1 MSEITEILTPS
12 VLQYLSFINIV
23 EVPDVTERVDG
34 GAMPTTAEAHGKV
47 LFRQHEF
54 REATFAHGSAEL
66 GVDKVW
72 ISDAGPDLGFHTCVL
87 L

>member
-12 VLQYLSFINIV
+12 VLQYLSVV
-23 EVPDVTERVDG
+23 EVPDPTERVDG

>member
-12 VLQYLSFINIV
+12 VLQYLYFLLV

-34 GAMPTTAEAHGKV
+34 GAMPTTADAHGKV
-47 LFRQHEF
+47 LFRQQS

-66 GVDKVW
+66 GVDKAW
-72 ISDAGPDLGFHTCVL
+72 MSDAGPDLGGHTCF
-87 L
+87 